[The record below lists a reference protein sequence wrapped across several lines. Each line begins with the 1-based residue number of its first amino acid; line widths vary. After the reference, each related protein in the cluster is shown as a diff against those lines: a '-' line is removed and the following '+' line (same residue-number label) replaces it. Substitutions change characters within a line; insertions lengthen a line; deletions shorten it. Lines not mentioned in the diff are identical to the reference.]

1 MTFRIIDKKTGKEPT
16 ERVIN
21 NIAEKYRL
29 VMCDIDQ
36 FAVCEDGSIIL
47 LDDCGNIAYFSLD
60 RFEIRIE
67 NPLENSIIE
76 RLERLKGNWGS
87 DYHKNGYIDD
97 CISEIRKIFKEL
109 NNG

>member
-1 MTFRIIDKKTGKEPT
+1 MVFKIIDKRTGKEPT
-16 ERVIN
+16 QRVIN

-29 VMCDIDQ
+29 VTCDIDQ
-36 FAVCEDGSIIL
+36 FAVTEDGLILL

-60 RFEIRIE
+60 KFEIRIE

-109 NNG
+109 NNE

>member
-1 MTFRIIDKKTGKEPT
+1 MTFRIIDKRTGKEPT
-16 ERVIN
+16 QRVIN

-29 VMCDIDQ
+29 VTCDIDQ
-36 FAVCEDGSIIL
+36 FAVTEDGQILL

-60 RFEIRIE
+60 KFEIRIE
-67 NPLENSIIE
+67 NPSENLIIE

-109 NNG
+109 NNE

>member
-1 MTFRIIDKKTGKEPT
+1 MVFKIIDKRTGKEPT
-16 ERVIN
+16 QRVIN

-29 VMCDIDQ
+29 VTCDIDQ
-36 FAVCEDGSIIL
+36 FAVTEDGSIIL

-60 RFEIRIE
+60 KFEIRIE

-109 NNG
+109 NNE